1 MEHFLDFHSKISGL
15 FWQFDDHGRWSKLM
29 LRTQNAEILADLI
42 IKPVLWANR
51 CSLIAYPENL

>member
-1 MEHFLDFHSKISGL
+1 
-15 FWQFDDHGRWSKLM
+15 M